1 MSLCRDSRASR
12 RSAPS
17 SWLAQAL
24 RPGGPLGGIVAALLG
39 GVLCV
44 TNAQAQSLDIAPVQ
58 DHTTIGSQ
66 VLESAQGRIAINL
79 VAGRGNLQA
88 NGLSMAVGAQIQA
101 SASAQQTTVA
111 PAALSTSID
120 ASARIEA
127 GALRDSQGIISINQ
141 AAGEFNRQANLIS
154 IAVVSDASSD
164 LAATDDQLISASA
177 GGSTATNLSAR
188 GGQRQ
193 VHAEVGA
200 FDRAQ
205 GLVQVSQVAGVQ
217 NTVTNAVVLRV
228 SGPGSL

>member
-1 MSLCRDSRASR
+1 MSLSRTMR
-12 RSAPS
+12 IMLRSA
-17 SWLAQAL
+17 L
-24 RPGGPLGGIVAALLG
+24 AALLG
-39 GVLCV
+39 SLLCV
-44 TNAQAQSLDIAPVQ
+44 TPAQAQSPELAPVQ
-58 DHTTIGSQ
+58 DHALIGSQ
-66 VLESAQGRIAINL
+66 VLESAQGRIALNL

-88 NGLSMAVGAQIQA
+88 NGLSMAVGAQVQA
-101 SASAQQTTVA
+101 SAAAQQSTIA
-111 PAALSTSID
+111 PAALASSID

-127 GALRDSQGIISINQ
+127 GALRDSHGIISVNQ

-154 IAVVSDASSD
+154 IAVVSDGSSD

-177 GGSTATNLSAR
+177 GGSTAPNLAAR

-205 GLVQVSQVAGVQ
+205 GIVQISQVAGAQ
-217 NTVTNAVVLRV
+217 NTVSNAVVLRV